1 MMEFE
6 YNGAHHLW
14 ARNTRL
20 LCPSEGRQA
29 TNGSNYERSSW
40 LWHSEEVLTNLP
52 WRFLGLETEFC
63 YTCEPVPRESPVK
76 DWVRTPTRGKSVKDD
91 WRAWLPEA
99 KAHVFRDHVHQLES
113 NYVMLSVSLDEA
125 IELEQLGQPGKSQQ
139 AVGITSSLCKL
150 LTQTLGGLLRALSEH
165 AKHYGTIPNAVPLD
179 PANFQGQRGQ
189 RSARMSSLLNHVLL
203 SQRLQFLHK
212 LSTLEEMVEDLGKD
226 FRHAADDLAEGASLN
241 PPKMWAAVDAGHYDL
256 NTCLREAI
264 VVFKSFLIALPE
276 DQLGAF
282 QNAVREQSQFNEP
295 ASLSRSSVP
304 S

>member
-1 MMEFE
+1 M
-6 YNGAHHLW
+6 
-14 ARNTRL
+14 
-20 LCPSEGRQA
+20 
-29 TNGSNYERSSW
+29 
-40 LWHSEEVLTNLP
+40 
-52 WRFLGLETEFC
+52 
-63 YTCEPVPRESPVK
+63 K
-76 DWVRTPTRGKSVKDD
+76 DCVGTRGKSVKDD

-99 KAHVFRDHVHQLES
+99 KAHIFHDQVHQLES

-125 IELEQLGQPGKSQQ
+125 TELEQMGQPGKSQQ

-212 LSTLEEMVEDLGKD
+212 LSTLEEMVQDLGND
-226 FRHAADDLAEGASLN
+226 FRHAADDLAEGTSLN
-241 PPKMWAAVDAGHYDL
+241 PPKMWAEVDAGHYDL

-282 QNAVREQSQFNEP
+282 QNAVREQSQLNEP
-295 ASLSRSSVP
+295 APLFRSSVP